1 MKRISEITR
10 RDVFNLFLY
19 GIDKNTDFG
28 TELLHYNYS
37 GKLSELDFLKR
48 IYNLEQLPSYDGRYL
63 NAEGD
68 IWQHTVNNDDYQ
80 KGWAFDDERFKLSNG
95 DDEIFLKFLCAV
107 FHPAVREERGC

>member
-48 IYNLEQLPSYDGRYL
+48 IYNLEQLPSYDASVGIVLLSCAHEKALGESFAGLKRFFRPL
-63 NAEGD
+63 PHHGGGLFLSD
-68 IWQHTVNNDDYQ
+68 
-80 KGWAFDDERFKLSNG
+80 WASVCMKRK
-95 DDEIFLKFLCAV
+95 
-107 FHPAVREERGC
+107 RGKRL

>member
-1 MKRISEITR
+1 M
-10 RDVFNLFLY
+10 FLY

-80 KGWAFDDERFKLSNG
+80 KDGL
-95 DDEIFLKFLCAV
+95 LMM
-107 FHPAVREERGC
+107 RGLNYQMVMTKSF